1 MNNQNLN
8 LPSNR
13 KFGILFAAIFL
24 VLGVYLSNS
33 SNEYIGYSLITVFFI
48 FILISFT
55 KPDLL
60 LPLNTLWMK
69 FGFFLGRFFN
79 PLIMG
84 VIFFGIFFPVGVIMK
99 IFGRDALKMK
109 IKNSESYWVKKD
121 KFKNNLDFFKN
132 QF

>member
-1 MNNQNLN
+1 MDNQNLN

-69 FGFFLGRFFN
+69 FSCFCEDFSKQIILKS
-79 PLIMG
+79 I
-84 VIFFGIFFPVGVIMK
+84 IEKK
-99 IFGRDALKMK
+99 IILN
-109 IKNSESYWVKKD
+109 ILTLQSLY
-121 KFKNNLDFFKN
+121 
-132 QF
+132 